1 MKEWGSTMT
10 NMKITTFDYSHG
22 DYESW
27 KLLFEYHSLYILE
40 NGKDVYI
47 GETKDV
53 GTRSIKHNNVKDLCC
68 QYSFTRIHI
77 LTGKTFDETPAK
89 HFETLLIRLMRAD
102 GKFHVINTQTEWQHY
117 SRKNVFEL
125 CFDQVWLELEKLGL
139 VNHKSFQ
146 SVLNLSQYK
155 FSPNMPLTEAQ
166 CETLTSIIHT
176 LDSEEIQPHKQGF
189 HARPVL
195 ISGDPGTGKTV
206 VATSLFYYLK
216 TNKAYKD
223 LKIGLV
229 YAASATRA
237 EIQEMFKSV
246 RGLRKKDVITPISVT
261 KETYDII
268 ICDEAQRLRRPKNA
282 GRFYNAKMYAANRQ
296 LGLDESCDE
305 LDWLLTCSRNLI
317 LFYDEKQS
325 VCASDISK
333 DSFYSRL
340 YNRYRGIRPIVL
352 TEQLRICAGR
362 DYISYI
368 YDLLYQRT
376 SERKEF
382 DGYEFK
388 LFQSFDHM
396 VQQVREKE
404 NMVGL
409 CRLCGGYAWKWTA
422 KENPDIPDIQIENT
436 SIWWNKQTGGW
447 LRNPRAREEMGS
459 IYTLPG
465 LDLNYAAVVIGSELY
480 YDTAEN
486 RIKVS
491 RSHLYDNSVKQNTN
505 DEDLRKY
512 ILNTYGVFMTR
523 GILGTYVYA
532 CDKNL
537 RDYLQNY
544 IPFV

>member
-1 MKEWGSTMT
+1 MT
-10 NMKITTFDYSHG
+10 DMKINTFDYSQG
-22 DYESW
+22 DYKNW
-27 KLLFEYHSLYILE
+27 KLPFDYHCLYILE

-47 GETKDV
+47 GETK
-53 GTRSIKHNNVKDLCC
+53 GIKTRSKAHKQVRDLCYR
-68 QYSFTRIHI
+68 YSFTRIHV
-77 LTGKTFDETPAK
+77 LTGRTFDETPAK
-89 HFETLLIRLMRAD
+89 HFETLLIRLMKAD
-102 GKFHVINTQTEWQHY
+102 GKFHVLNKKEQWQHY
-117 SRKNVFEL
+117 SRKNIFEL
-125 CFDQVWLELEKLGL
+125 YFDQIWLEFEKMGL
-139 VNHKSFQ
+139 VNHKEFQ

-155 FSPNMPLTEAQ
+155 FSPDMPLTEAQ

-176 LDSEEIQPHKQGF
+176 LDSKEMQPHTEGF
-189 HARPVL
+189 HARPIL

-206 VATSLFYYLK
+206 VATSLFYYLR
-216 TNKAYKD
+216 THEAYKG

-237 EIQEMFKSV
+237 EIQEVFKSV
-246 RGLRKKDVITPISVT
+246 SGLRKKDVIAPISVT

-282 GRFYNAKMYAANRQ
+282 GRFYNAKMYAVNRQ
-296 LGLDESCDE
+296 LGLDETCDE
-305 LDWLLTCSRNLI
+305 LDWLLTCSKNLI

-325 VCASDISK
+325 VCASDISNG
-333 DSFYSRL
+333 SFYSRL
-340 YNRYRGIRPIVL
+340 YNRYRGIRPIIL
-352 TEQLRICAGR
+352 KEQLRIRAGS

-368 YDLLYQRT
+368 YDILYQRAP
-376 SERKEF
+376 ERKEF
-382 DGYEFK
+382 NGYEFK

-396 VQQVREKE
+396 VQQVHKKE

-422 KENPDIPDIQIENT
+422 KENPDIPDIRIENT
-436 SIWWNKQTGGW
+436 DIWWNKQTGGW
-447 LRNPRAREEMGS
+447 LRNPSSREEMGS

-465 LDLNYAAVVIGSELY
+465 LDLNYAAIVIGPELY
-480 YDTAEN
+480 YDTADN

-505 DEDLRKY
+505 DEDLKKY

-523 GILGTYVYA
+523 GILGTYIYA

-537 RDYLQNY
+537 RNYLQNY
-544 IPFV
+544 IPFI